1 MPRHK
6 TTSVFLITIILASL
20 STVAPFSI
28 DTYLPSFPS
37 IAYELNASALQMQ
50 QSMSLYMIGFAVM
63 TLFAGSL
70 SDALGRRNITMVAL
84 LVYAAASL
92 GCSYATDINTFLWL
106 RFLQGVAASVGMV
119 VGRAVVRDMYSG
131 DDAQRMMSNVLL
143 FFAMAPALAPI
154 IGGMLEVSYGWRAI
168 FIFLMFFGLA
178 IMLLVY
184 FKLPETL
191 PKEQR
196 HSMHPVILLKNY
208 RHAITHM
215 RFTAVAFVITLSFS
229 GFFVYITASPRILFS
244 HLGFEPNQFY
254 LMFVPVVI
262 GVMTGSFASGRL
274 SGKVSPF
281 TLINAGFVIMA
292 VACFLNLLQAYL
304 LPPIPAFI
312 IAPVVLYGAGV
323 SISLPALTVLGL
335 DQLPGHRGLAS
346 SLQSFIHMGINGV
359 VAGVVTPLVF
369 NRISYLSYT
378 MTAFLLA
385 SFLLYMMVHTGLKA
399 TKSLDP
405 SVTARD
411 NH

>member
-1 MPRHK
+1 VSK
-6 TTSVFLITIILASL
+6 EKNTSVLLLTIILASL
-20 STVAPFSI
+20 STIAPFSI

-37 IAYELNASALQMQ
+37 IAYELNATAFQMQ
-50 QSMSLYMIGFAVM
+50 QSMSIYMIGFAVM

-70 SDALGRRNITMVAL
+70 SDALGRRHITMIAL
-84 LVYAAASL
+84 LVYAGASL
-92 GCSYATDINTFLWL
+92 GCAYSDSISNFLWL

-119 VGRAVVRDMYSG
+119 VGRAVVRDIYSG

-154 IGGMLEVSYGWRAI
+154 IGGALEISYGWRAI
-168 FIFLMFFGLA
+168 FIFLMFFSLA

-196 HSMHPVILLKNY
+196 HSMHPVILLRNY
-208 RHAITHM
+208 RHALTHM

-229 GFFVYITASPRILFS
+229 GFFVYITASPRILFT
-244 HLGFEPNQFY
+244 HLGFAADEFY

-262 GVMTGSFASGRL
+262 GVMVGSFTSGRL
-274 SGKVSPF
+274 SGKVSAF
-281 TLINAGFVIMA
+281 TLIKAAFVIMA
-292 VACFLNLLQAYL
+292 LASLFNLFQAQF
-304 LPPIPAFI
+304 LPPMPLTI
-312 IAPVVLYGAGV
+312 IAPVVLYGVGV
-323 SISLPALTVLGL
+323 SLSLPALTVLGM

-346 SLQSFIHMGINGV
+346 SLQSFIHMGINGI
-359 VAGVVTPLVF
+359 VAGVITPLVF
-369 NRISYLSYT
+369 NKISYLSYT
-378 MTAFLLA
+378 MSAFMLVSL
-385 SFLLYMMVHTGLKA
+385 LLYLAIITGLKA

-405 SVTARD
+405 SKAARD

>member
-1 MPRHK
+1 MANKK
-6 TTSVFLITIILASL
+6 TVPVLLLTIILASL

-50 QSMSLYMIGFAVM
+50 QSMSLYMLGFAIM

-70 SDALGRRNITMVAL
+70 SDALGRRDITIVAL
-84 LVYAAASL
+84 FIYALASL
-92 GCSYATDINTFLWL
+92 GCSYATDIDTFLWL

-131 DDAQRMMSNVLL
+131 DDAQRMMSNVLF

-154 IGGMLEVSYGWRAI
+154 VGGALEVSFGWRAI

-196 HSMHPVILLKNY
+196 HSMHPLILLKNY
-208 RHAITHM
+208 GHAVTHF
-215 RFTAVAFVITLSFS
+215 RFTGIAFIISLSFA
-229 GFFVYITASPRILFS
+229 GFFVYITASPRILFT
-244 HLGFEPNQFY
+244 HLGFAPDQFY

-262 GVMTGSFASGRL
+262 GIMTGSFASGRL
-274 SGKVSPF
+274 SGRVSSL
-281 TLINAGFVIMA
+281 TLIKAGFVIMA
-292 VACFLNLLQAYL
+292 VATLFNLLQAWL
-304 LPPIPAFI
+304 LPTMAVAV
-312 IAPVVLYGAGV
+312 IAPVVLYGVGV
-323 SISLPALTVLGL
+323 SLSLPALTVLGL

-346 SLQSFIHMGINGV
+346 SLQSFIHMGINGI
-359 VAGVVTPLVF
+359 VAGVVTPIVF
-369 NRISYLSYT
+369 NRISHLSYT
-378 MTAFLLA
+378 MALFLLA
-385 SFLLYMMVHTGLKA
+385 ALLLFLMMYRGLKQF
-399 TKSLDP
+399 KSLDP
-405 SVTARD
+405 SMVSRD